1 MVEELFPFPSKILS
15 ILKDSELKEL
25 QSLSGIQSTHGDLT
39 EDHVFRDPIFRKKYP
54 NTSSFKPL
62 NNENNAYVVDNQ
74 AFSKSD
80 QYPNEISGCQISE
93 SMTGEITNDAI
104 NVTKTDCW
112 NHKDQI
118 KNDIINATET
128 HSWIHNNQIS
138 TPINLSKHFS
148 EEVHEKDHET
158 SQTFVKSDNKVIL
171 KRRNECIEA
180 EHHIS
185 ENAKGPIDLS
195 RDLSNVGCE
204 YEQGLSNGYGQKQG
218 LSKGYATKHV
228 DKRLKHMDDF
238 ANNQQDNGNS
248 DKNLHWKK
256 MFTKSF

>member
-25 QSLSGIQSTHGDLT
+25 QNLSGIQSTHGDLT

-93 SMTGEITNDAI
+93 SMTGEITND
-104 NVTKTDCW
+104 
-112 NHKDQI
+112 
-118 KNDIINATET
+118 ATET

-204 YEQGLSNGYGQKQG
+204 YEQGLSNGYEQKQG